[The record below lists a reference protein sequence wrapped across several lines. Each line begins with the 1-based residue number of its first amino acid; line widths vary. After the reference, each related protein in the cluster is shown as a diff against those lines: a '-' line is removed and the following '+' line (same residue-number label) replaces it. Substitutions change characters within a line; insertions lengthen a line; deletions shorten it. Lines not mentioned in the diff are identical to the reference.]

1 MYILF
6 ILWGYAHAS
15 PQNFLFWGPG
25 FGSPFWSNIAPASC
39 YFIVSLVGRVRCK
52 HQSSY
57 LKMQNVN
64 FRFIKHLRAAYDP
77 KPRWRI
83 VRQFFPFPCKAHVRE
98 APLPPN
104 IIPISDPKNEP
115 KTSPYTRL
123 SWKCC
128 SCLCCRDV
136 DKRCPMYWKLIR
148 AFQSLQSRR
157 VEALRAPRGLTE
169 ATPRAP
175 NILAHGQNEAHGDSK
190 LYNIIVGVPAGL
202 NLKKLRALVPC

>member
-1 MYILF
+1 ML
-6 ILWGYAHAS
+6 AT
-15 PQNFLFWGPG
+15 
-25 FGSPFWSNIAPASC
+25 
-39 YFIVSLVGRVRCK
+39 VRVRPCVTAK
-52 HQSSY
+52 LLVLGPWFSNPMLIKYCARFLLLYCFLGWQSSLQASSY

-190 LYNIIVGVPAGL
+190 LYNITVGVPAGL